1 MTAVEAKICGIRD
14 EQAARAAV
22 TGGAAF
28 VGFIFFPPSP
38 RAVTPEAAARIAA
51 GLPAGLGKVAVTVDA
66 DDETLGAILGAYD
79 FDLLQ
84 LHGKESPARVA
95 GVRKRFGRPV
105 MKAIP
110 VAAAEDLDRV
120 RDYLPVADRLLFD
133 AKPPKDMKGALPGG
147 NALSFDWT
155 LLAGRDWPKP
165 WFLSGGLD
173 AGNLAE
179 ALRVTRAPAVDVSS
193 GVEDKPG
200 RKNPEKIAAFLET
213 LIRHPAARP

>member
-1 MTAVEAKICGIRD
+1 MAVEAKICGIRED
-14 EQAARAAV
+14 AAARAAV
-22 TGGAAF
+22 EGGAAF
-28 VGFIFFPPSP
+28 VGFIFYPPSP
-38 RAVTPEAAARIAA
+38 RAVAPEVAARIAA
-51 GLPAGLGKVAVTVDA
+51 GLPSGLGKVAVTVDA
-66 DDETLGAILGAYD
+66 DDAALGAILKAYD

-95 GVRKRFGRPV
+95 EVRKRFGRPV

-110 VAAAEDLDRV
+110 VAGAEDLGRV
-120 RDYLPVADRLLFD
+120 RDYLPVVDRLLFD

-155 LLAGRDWPKP
+155 LLAGKDWPKP

-200 RKNPEKIAAFLET
+200 RKNPDKIAAFLQV
-213 LIRHPAARP
+213 LSAA

>member
-1 MTAVEAKICGIRD
+1 MAVEAIICGIRED
-14 EQAARAAV
+14 AAARAAV
-22 TGGAAF
+22 EGGAAF
-28 VGFIFFPPSP
+28 IGFIFYPPSP
-38 RAVTPEAAARIAA
+38 RAVAPEVAARIAA
-51 GLPAGLGKVAVTVDA
+51 GLPSGLGKVAVTVDA
-66 DDETLGAILGAYD
+66 DDAALGAILKAYD

-95 GVRKRFGRPV
+95 EVRERFGRPV

-110 VAAAEDLDRV
+110 VAGAEDLGRV
-120 RDYLPVADRLLFD
+120 RDYLPVVDRLLFD

-155 LLAGRDWPKP
+155 LLAGKDWPKP

-173 AGNLAE
+173 PGNLAE

-200 RKNPEKIAAFLET
+200 RKNPEKIAAFLQV
-213 LIRHPAARP
+213 LSAA

>member
-1 MTAVEAKICGIRD
+1 MAVEAKICGIRND
-14 EQAARAAV
+14 AAARAAV
-22 TGGAAF
+22 EGGAAF
-28 VGFIFFPPSP
+28 IGFIFYPPSP
-38 RAVTPEAAARIAA
+38 RSVAPEVAARIAA
-51 GLPAGLGKVAVTVDA
+51 GLPSGLGKVAVTVDA
-66 DDETLGAILGAYD
+66 DDAALGAILKAYD

-95 GVRKRFGRPV
+95 EVRERFGRPV

-110 VAAAEDLDRV
+110 VAGAEDLGRV
-120 RDYLPVADRLLFD
+120 RDYLPVVDRLLFD

-155 LLAGRDWPKP
+155 LLAGKDWPKP

-200 RKNPEKIAAFLET
+200 RKNPEKIAAFLQV
-213 LIRHPAARP
+213 LSAA

>member
-1 MTAVEAKICGIRD
+1 MRIEAKICGIRTV
-14 EQAARAAV
+14 EAARAAV
-22 TGGAAF
+22 AGGAAF
-28 VGFIFFPPSP
+28 VGFVFYPPSP
-38 RAVTPEAAARIAA
+38 RAATPEGAARIAA
-51 GLPAGLGKVAVTVDA
+51 DLPPGLGKVAVTVDA
-66 DDETLGAILGAYD
+66 DDEALSAILKAYD

-95 GVRKRFGRPV
+95 EVRRRFGRPV

-110 VAAAEDLDRV
+110 VAGAEDLGRAG
-120 RDYLPVADRLLFD
+120 DYLPVADRLLFD
-133 AKPPKDMKGALPGG
+133 AKPPKDMEGALPGG

-200 RKNPEKIAAFLET
+200 RKSPEKIAAFLQA
-213 LIRHPAARP
+213 LAAG

>member
-1 MTAVEAKICGIRD
+1 MPVEAKICGVRD
-14 EQAARAAV
+14 DAAARAAV
-22 TGGAAF
+22 EGGAAF
-28 VGFIFFPPSP
+28 VGFIFYPPSP
-38 RAVTPEAAARIAA
+38 RAVAPEVAARIAA
-51 GLPAGLGKVAVTVDA
+51 GLPQGLGKVAVTVDA
-66 DDETLGAILGAYD
+66 DDAALGAILRAYD

-95 GVRKRFGRPV
+95 EVRKRFGRPV

-110 VAAAEDLDRV
+110 VAGAEDLGRV
-120 RDYLPVADRLLFD
+120 RDYLPMVDRLLFD

-155 LLAGRDWPKP
+155 LLAGKDWPKP

-200 RKNPEKIAAFLET
+200 RKNPKKIAAFLQA
-213 LIRHPAARP
+213 LSAV

>member
-1 MTAVEAKICGIRD
+1 MAVEAKICGIRED
-14 EQAARAAV
+14 AAARAAV
-22 TGGAAF
+22 EGGAAF
-28 VGFIFFPPSP
+28 IGFIFYPPSP
-38 RAVTPEAAARIAA
+38 RAVAPEVAARIAA
-51 GLPAGLGKVAVTVDA
+51 GLPSGLGKVAVTVDA
-66 DDETLGAILGAYD
+66 DDAALGAILKAYD

-95 GVRKRFGRPV
+95 EVRERFGRPV

-110 VAAAEDLDRV
+110 VAGAEDLGRV
-120 RDYLPVADRLLFD
+120 RDYLPVVDRLLFD

-147 NALSFDWT
+147 NAMSFDWT
-155 LLAGRDWPKP
+155 LLAGKDWPKP

-200 RKNPEKIAAFLET
+200 RKNPDKIAAFLQV
-213 LIRHPAARP
+213 LSAA